1 MFKPLEIFVGLR
13 YLRAKRR
20 NHFVS
25 FISLISLLGV
35 TVGVMA
41 LIVVLSVMNGFE
53 GELRNRIL
61 GMTSHGT
68 VVSDK
73 GYVANW
79 QQVKDQ
85 VMVEPSVLGAAPYVE
100 GEALLANRTTLAG
113 SVIRGIDP
121 KLENDVSDIEARMT
135 MGSLT
140 SLSPNSDGIVLGRV
154 LSLILNVGVGDP
166 VSLMTVQG
174 KSDGRGV
181 VPRIHKFTVTGIFSA
196 GQPEYD
202 TSLALIHREPAA
214 KIFGIP
220 GQVTGVRLRLEDMFE
235 APRVMAA
242 LEQQLQKPLLTSD
255 WTREHTTYFRAV
267 RTEKIVIS
275 VVLFLIV
282 AVAAFNIVATLVMVV
297 TDKQSDIAV
306 LRTQGLSPG
315 SVMRVFMV
323 QGLVIGLLGTGLG
336 LVLGVLLAL
345 NTETVFPF
353 LEQTFGF
360 KLFPA
365 DVFYISELP
374 SELRWPNVMVV
385 GTVAFLLS
393 VLSTLYPAWRAS
405 KIHPA
410 AALRYE

>member
-1 MFKPLEIFVGLR
+1 MFKPLEVFVGLR

-68 VVSDK
+68 VISSKGFVSDWEDVK
-73 GYVANW
+73 N
-79 QQVKDQ
+79 QVLTQ
-85 VMVEPSVLGAAPYVE
+85 ASVLGAAPYVE

-113 SVIRGIDP
+113 SAIRGIDP
-121 KLENDVSDIEARMT
+121 QLEDDVSDIEARMT
-135 MGSLT
+135 VGSLSELTPT
-140 SLSPNSDGIVLGRV
+140 SGNIVLGRV

-166 VSLMTVQG
+166 VSLMTVQS
-174 KSDGRGV
+174 KTDGRGV
-181 VPRIHKFTVTGIFSA
+181 VPKIHKFTVSGIFSA

-202 TSLALIHREPAA
+202 TSLALIHRDPAA
-214 KIFGIP
+214 KIFGIA
-220 GQVTGVRLRLEDMFE
+220 GQVTGVRLRLEDMFD
-235 APRVMAA
+235 APQVMAD
-242 LEQQLQKPLLTSD
+242 LERQLTDPLTTSD

-315 SVMRVFMV
+315 SVMAVFMV
-323 QGLVIGLLGTGLG
+323 QGLVIGVIGTGLG
-336 LVLGVLLAL
+336 LILGVLLAL

-374 SELRWPNVMVV
+374 SELRWPNVIVV
-385 GTVAFLLS
+385 GAVAFLLS